1 MHGAPTPCQ
10 SISITISVR
19 CAVRTAGGALHATV
33 PVVARGSAPADEYGV
48 DVDAIARPAPPTGR
62 TTISDVARAA
72 GVSVPTVS
80 KVINGRDGV
89 AAATS
94 QRVLAV
100 IESLGYE
107 SSLVARSLRR
117 SRTDVIGILVTE
129 FEPFST
135 ELLKG
140 ISSAAD
146 GTGYELLAYAGL
158 VSGEARPGWERRS
171 LSRLAGTLIDGAIV
185 VTPTTLM
192 ASTPIPVV
200 SIDPH
205 TGPEGHAAIDSDN
218 IGGARAATEHLI
230 GLGHRR
236 IAHIR
241 GRADLASAELRE
253 IGYRQSLETAGIPF
267 DPDLVRVGD
276 YQSAATAEVAGEL
289 LSRHDRPTAVFA
301 ANDSSAIGVLQVA
314 GELGLRVP
322 QDLSVVGFDDV
333 PQAANAT
340 PPLTTVAQPLHD
352 LGAEALRML
361 LELLGGR
368 DVPAHVQLPA
378 SLVVRGST
386 APPPPGS

>member
-1 MHGAPTPCQ
+1 M
-10 SISITISVR
+10 SIDFDNDFGPWRSAAEDPS
-19 CAVRTAGGALHATV
+19 AG
-33 PVVARGSAPADEYGV
+33 YGV
-48 DVDAIARPAPPTGR
+48 DVDAIARPAPLRGR

-218 IGGARAATEHLI
+218 VGGARAATEHLI
-230 GLGHRR
+230 ALGHRR

-253 IGYRQSLETAGIPF
+253 LGYRQSLEAAGIPF
-267 DPDLVRVGD
+267 DPDLVCVGD
-276 YQSAATAEVAGEL
+276 YQTAATAEVAREL
-289 LSRHDRPTAVFA
+289 LSRRDRPTAVFA

-378 SLVVRGST
+378 SLVVRAST